1 MLDLLHQKHES
12 IVEVE
17 AHLLG
22 LVMAQRRIRFLIIT
36 LLHDKVML
44 LIGLVTL
51 IGALIATLIEVILLV
66 VAVAVMVSMTVLVR
80 CFLCLGL

>member
-1 MLDLLHQKHES
+1 
-12 IVEVE
+12 
-17 AHLLG
+17 
-22 LVMAQRRIRFLIIT
+22 MAQRRIRFLIIT

-80 CFLCLGL
+80 RFLCLGL